1 MKIRNLDNDMS
12 RSMANPEVI
21 VINAFVYE
29 VYNRRLQQEKQ
40 K

>member
-1 MKIRNLDNDMS
+1 MKIPNSDNDMS
-12 RSMANPEVI
+12 RSMADPEII

-29 VYNRRLQQEKQ
+29 VYNRRLQREKQ